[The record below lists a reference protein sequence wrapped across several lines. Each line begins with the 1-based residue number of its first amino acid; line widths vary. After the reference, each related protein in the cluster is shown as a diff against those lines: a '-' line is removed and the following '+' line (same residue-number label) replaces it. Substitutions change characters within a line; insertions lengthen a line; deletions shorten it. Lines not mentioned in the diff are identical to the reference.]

1 MIHKMTES
9 EEILADIIWNHEPIG
24 SGTLVKICADELQWK
39 KSTTYT
45 MLKKVIDK
53 GIFTNE
59 DSKVFSI
66 LSKEEYYAK
75 QSVQFVEEIFSGSLP
90 KFFTAFISG
99 KKISKKQA
107 EELKKLIDEY
117 GEDK

>member
-1 MIHKMTES
+1 MIQKMTES
-9 EEILADIIWNHEPIG
+9 EEILADIIWKSEPVG

-45 MLKKVIDK
+45 MLKKIIDK

-59 DSKVFSI
+59 DSKVYSLI
-66 LSKEEYYAK
+66 TKEEYYVK
-75 QSVQFVEEIFSGSLP
+75 QSIQFVEETFSGSLP
-90 KFFTAFISG
+90 KFFTAFVSG

-107 EELKKLIDEY
+107 EELKKLIEEY
-117 GEDK
+117 EEDK